1 MVIIEITDKVGGILS
16 SNGKMEE
23 FSVDILANQPLFPK
37 CLFLENSF
45 FEEEFV
51 QGFLERNFLEEI
63 LYEGKTFDRIN
74 GVLHFGDGGLDKTE
88 MLFVLDFESRF
99 VAFKFLQSIKAGELG
114 KLLVE
119 DFVTITKLDLS

>member
-63 LYEGKTFDRIN
+63 LYEGKTLDRIN
-74 GVLHFGDGGLDKTE
+74 GVLHFGD
-88 MLFVLDFESRF
+88 
-99 VAFKFLQSIKAGELG
+99 
-114 KLLVE
+114 
-119 DFVTITKLDLS
+119 